1 MMGML
6 ADLEP
11 TKRSRLENLITFF
24 HLGVSVADNNLF
36 CEKYME
42 SFANLLDN
50 GLNITINDQQKK
62 LTFKIMILIADN
74 VAFPKVF
81 NCNQYNGFYGCIKCL
96 HPVQSI
102 VKPRKKRVY
111 TYSDQYPLRSKVD
124 YEYAVKIATSTNT
137 VFQGN
142 FLKIQ
147 FKKIRIL
154 IFLRLN

>member
-1 MMGML
+1 
-6 ADLEP
+6 
-11 TKRSRLENLITFF
+11 
-24 HLGVSVADNNLF
+24 
-36 CEKYME
+36 
-42 SFANLLDN
+42 
-50 GLNITINDQQKK
+50 
-62 LTFKIMILIADN
+62 MILIADN

-96 HPVQSI
+96 HPGI

-147 FKKIRIL
+147 F
-154 IFLRLN
+154 